1 MTLFVASLFLP
12 YTINFDS
19 NESTP
24 EDVSRQ
30 STAPPSYQDARESRI
45 VSVWTP
51 GAAVTGL
58 PSASIPKTPG
68 ATTNLETIFQ
78 PHVERP
84 FNLMAPSPRGKGKQN
99 PGANNSTSNLSTVS
113 THRNPHL
120 MPLSD
125 LYSPSE
131 VKTPYWNQPLSR
143 AKSPPPRDI
152 RHYKAQLQDKH
163 SSTPWRA
170 TRTTRERSRTSS
182 SERKFN
188 EENFTIQNAR
198 RGNGGLFNVI
208 NTVSDAGL
216 LSEKTWV
223 GTLGMPTD
231 ALQDHVKST
240 IAERLEDDY
249 ESLVVYISD
258 GDADGHYEH
267 FCKTILWPIFHYQIP
282 DHPKSKA
289 YEDHSWSYY
298 VEVNQTFANRIIKNY
313 KKGDKIWV
321 HDYHLLLV
329 PGMLREK
336 LPDAEIGFFMHTAFP
351 SSEVFR
357 VLANRNEMIE
367 GLLGANMVAF
377 QTEEYGQHFL
387 QTCSRILNIEAN
399 RDGVVLDDG
408 RFVHVCNVP
417 MGINPKSL
425 DKMRALPEVNEW
437 TTEIAERYAG
447 KRIIVARDK
456 LEGIRGLRQKMLA
469 YELFLDRYPEYAK
482 QTVLIQIATSASEGA
497 ELSAT
502 ISDIVTR
509 INSNHSTLAHQPVVF
524 LRQDI
529 DHSQYLALLSVAE
542 CLLITCLREGMNL
555 TVHEYI
561 YCQDGK
567 FNNNKWSPLILSEFT
582 GSASIFGDNPLLINP
597 WDHGA
602 CAEAIKQA
610 LDMGTDERKTRWH
623 NMYGRIMNQNGT
635 QWYTSFMEH
644 LKHAFEEHAVRDLTA
659 VPRLS
664 IPNLVSK
671 YANAKQRL
679 LILDYEGTLASWGA
693 PNNII
698 ASTPKRLT
706 DTLNDLI
713 DDPKNTLYVMSSRMP
728 EELERLFSLVPGLGL
743 IAENGAFMREA
754 GIAASDEWLELA
766 NLDHVAKWKGGVK
779 NILNYY
785 VERVEGSKID
795 ERHSAII
802 FDYQNA
808 DNSSSAFKSAAEC
821 ANHIN
826 EACTSQHIQAVPID
840 NGICISDVDTNKSS
854 ATTMIGDN
862 LRKRSEDKG
871 MPMPDF
877 LLVIGDS
884 REDEYVFEWAH
895 ELERKDVIESVHT
908 VTLGTRNTTASATL
922 TQGVTGVISTLRK
935 LAACSQD

>member
-1 MTLFVASLFLP
+1 M
-12 YTINFDS
+12 
-19 NESTP
+19 
-24 EDVSRQ
+24 
-30 STAPPSYQDARESRI
+30 
-45 VSVWTP
+45 
-51 GAAVTGL
+51 
-58 PSASIPKTPG
+58 
-68 ATTNLETIFQ
+68 FQ
-78 PHVERP
+78 C
-84 FNLMAPSPRGKGKQN
+84 A
-99 PGANNSTSNLSTVS
+99 
-113 THRNPHL
+113 
-120 MPLSD
+120 D
-125 LYSPSE
+125 L
-131 VKTPYWNQPLSR
+131 
-143 AKSPPPRDI
+143 
-152 RHYKAQLQDKH
+152 
-163 SSTPWRA
+163 
-170 TRTTRERSRTSS
+170 
-182 SERKFN
+182 
-188 EENFTIQNAR
+188 
-198 RGNGGLFNVI
+198 
-208 NTVSDAGL
+208 
-216 LSEKTWV
+216 
-223 GTLGMPTD
+223 
-231 ALQDHVKST
+231 
-240 IAERLEDDY
+240 
-249 ESLVVYISD
+249 
-258 GDADGHYEH
+258 
-267 FCKTILWPIFHYQIP
+267 LW
-282 DHPKSKA
+282 
-289 YEDHSWSYY
+289 
-298 VEVNQTFANRIIKNY
+298 
-313 KKGDKIWV
+313 
-321 HDYHLLLV
+321 
-329 PGMLREK
+329 
-336 LPDAEIGFFMHTAFP
+336 
-351 SSEVFR
+351 
-357 VLANRNEMIE
+357 
-367 GLLGANMVAF
+367 
-377 QTEEYGQHFL
+377 
-387 QTCSRILNIEAN
+387 
-399 RDGVVLDDG
+399 
-408 RFVHVCNVP
+408 
-417 MGINPKSL
+417 
-425 DKMRALPEVNEW
+425 
-437 TTEIAERYAG
+437 
-447 KRIIVARDK
+447 
-456 LEGIRGLRQKMLA
+456 
-469 YELFLDRYPEYAK
+469 
-482 QTVLIQIATSASEGA
+482 
-497 ELSAT
+497 
-502 ISDIVTR
+502 
-509 INSNHSTLAHQPVVF
+509 AH
-524 LRQDI
+524 
-529 DHSQYLALLSVAE
+529 HSQYLALLSVAE